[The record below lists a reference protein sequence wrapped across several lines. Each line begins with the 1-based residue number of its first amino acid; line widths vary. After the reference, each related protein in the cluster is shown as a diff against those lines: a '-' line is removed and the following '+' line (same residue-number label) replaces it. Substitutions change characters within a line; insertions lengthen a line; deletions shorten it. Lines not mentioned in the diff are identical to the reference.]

1 MKINKLLLAGAMLF
15 AGASAMAQET
25 VTEYS
30 YTPNWY
36 IQGQFGGQETLG
48 ETSFG
53 HLFNPNA
60 QIAGGYNFNPYI
72 GARLAIN
79 AWQSKGAQSLIT
91 CDVNNVQSITKNYYR
106 WKWNYIAPTVDA
118 VVNLTN
124 LIGGYNP
131 NRLVDV
137 DFIAGIGANIGFNNG
152 EANDVND
159 IIRSQFGDAS
169 SNGVITQLDNLK
181 AGGLEHVW
189 DGTKARF
196 VGQFGFDVNFN
207 VSEHVAVGLELMA
220 NVLPDGYNSKKA
232 GNADWYFNGLVGVK
246 YTFGPKYSKTTRV
259 VEAPAPAEPKVI
271 ERIIERVVEQ
281 APVTNVVEE
290 VKPEVFRRDVFFRIN
305 TYTISK
311 DEMAK
316 VNEVAEFLKDH
327 PNATVEITGYADK
340 GTGTKAVNLR
350 ISKQRAQTVAN
361 TLKQKYNVAA
371 SRIVVKS
378 MTDME
383 DQPYSDPVDNRV
395 AICICE

>member
-1 MKINKLLLAGAMLF
+1 MKINKFLLAGAMLF
-15 AGASAMAQET
+15 VGASAMAQET

-72 GARLAIN
+72 GARLAVN
-79 AWQSKGAQSLIT
+79 AWQSKGALNLMT
-91 CDVNNVQSITKNYYR
+91 ENGNMFNK
-106 WKWNYIAPTVDA
+106 WKWNYVAPTVDA

-131 NRLVDV
+131 HRLVDV
-137 DFIAGIGANIGFNNG
+137 DLLAGIGANIAFGNG
-152 EANDVND
+152 QANDVNNTLL
-159 IIRSQFGDAS
+159 QM
-169 SNGVITQLDNLK
+169 NTT
-181 AGGLEHVW
+181 GLEKIW

-196 VGQFGFDVNFN
+196 LGQFGLDVNFN
-207 VSEHVAVGLELMA
+207 VSEHVAVGLEFMA

-281 APVTNVVEE
+281 APATNVMEE
-290 VKPEVFRRDVFFRIN
+290 VKPEILRRDVFFRIN

-316 VNEVAEFLKDH
+316 VNEVAEFLKSH
-327 PNATVEITGYADK
+327 PNATVVITGYADK
-340 GTGTKAVNLR
+340 GTGTKAINLR
-350 ISKQRAQTVAN
+350 LSKQRAETVAK
-361 TLKQKYNVAA
+361 TLKEKYNVAS

-378 MTDME
+378 MSDTE

>member
-1 MKINKLLLAGAMLF
+1 MKINKFLLAGAMLF
-15 AGASAMAQET
+15 VGASAMAQET

-72 GARLAIN
+72 GARLAVN
-79 AWQSKGAQSLIT
+79 AWQSKGALNLMT
-91 CDVNNVQSITKNYYR
+91 ENGNMFNK
-106 WKWNYIAPTVDA
+106 WKWNYVAPTVDA

-131 NRLVDV
+131 HRLVDV
-137 DFIAGIGANIGFNNG
+137 DLLAGIGANIAFGNG
-152 EANDVND
+152 QANDVNNTLL
-159 IIRSQFGDAS
+159 QMNTA
-169 SNGVITQLDNLK
+169 
-181 AGGLEHVW
+181 GLEKIW

-196 VGQFGFDVNFN
+196 LGQFGLDVNFN
-207 VSEHVAVGLELMA
+207 VSDHVAVGLEFMA

-259 VEAPAPAEPKVI
+259 IEAPAPAEPKVI

-281 APVTNVVEE
+281 APVTNVMEE
-290 VKPEVFRRDVFFRIN
+290 VKPEILRRDVFFRIN

-316 VNEVAEFLKDH
+316 VNEVAEFLKSH
-327 PNATVEITGYADK
+327 PNATVVITGYADK
-340 GTGTKAVNLR
+340 GTGTKAINLR
-350 ISKQRAQTVAN
+350 LSKQRAETVAK
-361 TLKQKYNVAA
+361 TLKEKYNVAS

-378 MTDME
+378 MSDTE
-383 DQPYSDPVDNRV
+383 DQPYSDPIDNRV